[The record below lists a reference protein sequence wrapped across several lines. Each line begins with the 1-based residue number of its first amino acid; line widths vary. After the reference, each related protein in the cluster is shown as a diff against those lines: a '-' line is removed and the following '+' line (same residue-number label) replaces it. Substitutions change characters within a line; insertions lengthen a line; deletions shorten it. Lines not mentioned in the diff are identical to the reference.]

1 MQLEVVGLVQ
11 GRRRVAVD
19 DGTETVPLSST
30 KVTKLALQLGHCH
43 DAFVEFG
50 YFLLVT
56 FAPQII
62 GDCSAY
68 AHKPFPS
75 AKI

>member
-43 DAFVEFG
+43 DALVESQQTTARPRPRKVNAG
-50 YFLLVT
+50 VGVVE
-56 FAPQII
+56 ARI
-62 GDCSAY
+62 S
-68 AHKPFPS
+68 
-75 AKI
+75 